1 MNQTSFRGQQFTRGA
16 IGRAMEWFDL
26 HLRGSFRRWRT
37 YAVKHNG
44 RDHPPRELLRM
55 IVGDMGNLSGGE
67 PTKQRVRTL
76 GSGG

>member
-16 IGRAMEWFDL
+16 IGRAMDWFDRD
-26 HLRGSFRRWRT
+26 LRDSFRRWRT

-55 IVGDMGNLSGGE
+55 IVGDMGNLSGA
-67 PTKQRVRTL
+67 
-76 GSGG
+76 S